1 MKRRLYLSAL
11 LIYLSIRRVFRRD
24 LPVIRIRGQK
34 EPENPMAAIRKR
46 SLFAALLMP
55 LVLWLLV
62 SCAAGYRQRAFDA
75 AWARIH
81 TGMSKD
87 EVRQLLGEPDTIY
100 AAGTPSN
107 SLIETVFT
115 NFLFDSTFEK
125 WAYGRRRLIAV
136 APTFPYI
143 GPALDGFIAPE
154 VDDHVIYFTGGGT
167 VLSRE
172 YPYRGGAI
180 RRHK

>member
-1 MKRRLYLSAL
+1 M
-11 LIYLSIRRVFRRD
+11 V
-24 LPVIRIRGQK
+24 
-34 EPENPMAAIRKR
+34 AIRKR
-46 SLFAALLMP
+46 YLFAALLAP
-55 LVLWLLV
+55 LVLWLLC
-62 SCAAGYRQRAFDA
+62 SSAAGYRQRTFAA

-100 AAGTPSN
+100 VAGTTPSN

-143 GPALDGFIAPE
+143 GPSYHMVVGLGRNEP
-154 VDDHVIYFTGGGT
+154 VG
-167 VLSRE
+167 
-172 YPYRGGAI
+172 
-180 RRHK
+180 